1 MEQVQDILT
10 GREAEIKHLDAIV
23 SSKEAE
29 LVVVYGR
36 RRVGKTFLVNSY
48 FNDKYT
54 FKLTGLAKKGKREQL
69 ANFATS
75 LNRYS
80 IGKKFTKPRT
90 WYEAFDELRDLLE
103 EHTCKENVFRK
114 QRGRCL

>member
-1 MEQVQDILT
+1 MGQEHEILI
-10 GREAEIKHLDAIV
+10 GRETEIKQLNEIV

-29 LVVVYGR
+29 FVVVYGR
-36 RRVGKTFLVNSY
+36 RRVGKTFLINTH
-48 FNDKYT
+48 FDDKYT

-80 IGKKFTKPRT
+80 IGKKYTKPRT
-90 WYEAFDELRDLLE
+90 WYEAFDKLRGLLE
-103 EHTCKENVFRK
+103 SVQTD
-114 QRGRCL
+114 